1 MKYSNAIATVRKQEE
16 LLQFETFSHKDAWDL
31 GMIMADEAANCGF
44 ESTIV
49 SIRLSNGA
57 NVFQYMS
64 GNCAPV
70 SDKWITR
77 KESTVAMTGHAS
89 ILIHLN
95 TENLGTTIEDE
106 GLDPIDETIYG
117 GGFPIVVKGTGIVGV
132 ALCSGLE
139 QDTRE
144 HNLLV
149 KSLSRYLNVE
159 VPVWD
164 SEEPYTK

>member
-1 MKYSNAIATVRKQEE
+1 MKYTDAINLVKKQEE
-16 LLQFETFSHKDAWDL
+16 MLQFDSFSHQDAWKL
-31 GMIMADEAANCGF
+31 GLIMAEEAKNCGF
-44 ESTIV
+44 PSTIV

-77 KESTVAMTGHAS
+77 KQHTVAMTNHAS
-89 ILIHLN
+89 ILVHLN
-95 TENLGTTIEDE
+95 TKNLGTDITDE
-106 GLDPIDETIYG
+106 GLDPVTETIYG

-149 KSLSRYLNVE
+149 RSIAKYLNKE
-159 VPVWD
+159 VPMMD
-164 SEEPYTK
+164 SEDPYTK